1 MRIIRNLV
9 FSALFLGFFTTYCG
23 FNTTIAYSQNMK
35 GFAMQNNTTS
45 NLTPV
50 EVARRAG
57 ELHLIRQKLR
67 TDLLLVL
74 LERKASMVSKCAAVK
89 ARNERVNAQI
99 DVCKS
104 VEEAGRLAL
113 AMEQAAAKAKAEQ
126 AAAKAKAEADA
137 KAEAEARDQR
147 RATYKAIKL
156 AKQAQAKAKRAQAE
170 IKHAANEAKLRA
182 IKDAARKFFL
192 AMGFDKPKFNTPVI
206 HPEVIKTEKA
216 ARKAERKARRQAQ
229 VEEAAN
235 LAKSNEIKDVEV
247 EYFDDFDFETEVEV
261 GGDIVG
267 FISKVADKFNKTPLG
282 RLMNVSM
289 VTPVAGSKLQ
299 DTQREKRAAGSK
311 SLMQD
316 DIHALTQSTGYN
328 VLPCI
333 RFGKTKKGT
342 PNTSPGAEI
351 HSREEELKSTA
362 TRLSLKGGA
371 GRFLAAFNTTVTKIL
386 GGLNLEISADN
397 AILYEVDDINSS
409 DLMKS
414 VADILLDSGYVS
426 ICRGFAV
433 KIGTELGDA
442 FVSLMDEMF
451 RDAVEQRGY
460 ARSVITTP
468 NQAELAHGIPTFSG
482 DLAQYGWI
490 GNDGGT
496 VFTNHLMTAIQNRA
510 RTIDLGGDDSKS
522 KGLFKG
528 LATAAKLVT
537 KFNDDGTY
545 DAYNYAYDTAVDK
558 AVKQVMKN
566 LKKHTVLERIN
577 AADKAMLKLIP
588 GIGNAT
594 ADAIIDERDKAGEFA
609 SFDDLVTR
617 VSKSAPKVKRF
628 LKDIEVK
635 CCWLQYMFEVEG
647 VTYCVSMYLEK
658 DQNKGRKTNFPSKG
672 LKLEGLQGIDV
683 YNWAISLDA
692 PMDQAKISLGWQV
705 TQLVDE
711 QFVRDVLAKGEAGY
725 KELSKIFG
733 DMLGKQNK
741 LMANFSEMLQ
751 GDKDSAIAK
760 TAQQAQAMMQLLGK
774 KTTERI
780 SSGFG
785 VKAGSKYVQMIDL
798 GQEVFIDRLSGRN
811 WRKFAFFGRTPNQG
825 HDTIRHAKALD
836 IGFVAELLDAYFRA
850 DDKSSLEKVF
860 EKFTDK
866 TKQGLSKRQE
876 AILFIKSVHDKHGDV
891 IGDGVLMFLRAM
903 LPTVAEGAIIVDT
916 GLQEAVCGDNDGDRN
931 MVSYSPLLVLIAKN
945 IRSKHPK
952 VLPAKEQSK
961 AFVINAFSD
970 AVVKEG
976 GFKKAYDLA
985 KEGNLD
991 DLRQVQ
997 RFLNAPGNSPGQDNV
1012 GGPTLSAAA
1021 PLNFHPWAY
1030 ADGKKHSYNP
1040 INPAARKYMDFLYAL
1055 QQTGI
1060 DLQKYERLTHSVE
1073 YWYEGEYSK
1082 EGWILPGK
1090 YVPGKQWVVTKG
1102 KTCYG
1107 ANLTKDEAAKL
1118 AAETGG
1124 EARDCPNHFP
1134 IYGMR
1139 DATFTDYKNASLD
1152 TWESAAEY
1160 VPLMVW
1166 SASRPKAKLRNP
1178 MWDNGALY
1186 NHAAWTVSAINM
1198 GLPYLT
1204 FEQMSE
1210 LQFLFDCSKKVP
1222 VADWVGLAEWFSEFR
1237 TNMGLGAVTPEQ
1249 VEHFWVWPSMV
1260 GSYQKLSY
1268 RKDNSSSPGV
1278 FSTMRSRI
1286 ADIYVDVCDSK
1297 NITILENPTST
1308 LAHCGFDDIIVA
1320 NCANKK
1326 YIPHYDGWKAEQIVR
1341 SMYYAY
1347 IDVAMSAAESKSQS
1361 EKTQIDQASS
1371 GSDMKQYLRAAL
1383 SANGFLVTQTDQLQY
1398 MREWSRTWRQALS
1411 VRVLERQDKVD
1422 ALGGM
1427 MVLGL
1432 RALKSMYSRP
1442 QTEVELAVK
1451 FVAELCKSNT
1461 TTFMVDIMGSWS
1473 AFKEWSDKN
1482 FEGENP
1488 PMLKVVKSRSE
1499 MIKLHKAYKEAQKI
1513 CALDSV
1519 KEYFISLNSV
1529 SDAEEDQIFIVAS
1542 QDSDEFNDRLSE
1554 WIVTEYFGALDEAF
1568 EDLDRAENRQDSID
1582 RILEL
1587 VEKAKYGES
1596 IVSDIQKMLGKD
1608 LSVYVQAQARDMAIP
1623 VTSADDIFDFY
1634 RKNRSSILAGF
1645 KQYASPIV
1653 QLGRLVEYA
1662 NKVIVVG
1669 DIEDQAFIDA
1679 QFKAIV
1685 EEGIFE
1691 VADDGTRSVRS
1702 VVEFPV
1708 PERIKVDVGHNAL
1721 LAGHNLEF
1729 LTQVPRL
1736 GASRRADEDRCEMDT
1751 TVVTTWGYIFVDSVM
1766 YQLALDAHGSYE
1778 TKQWLRAQ
1786 FECGVGHVTTADY
1799 LFAAYGLWTYK
1810 QSQTKEFCDRIED
1823 QAWAMSTLGLN
1834 KESFRAY
1841 HANCP
1846 VSVDDDRE
1854 AVMKVQETF
1863 MTMYPH
1869 AIVIDMG
1876 YKDAA
1881 NVADPSKDPNPA
1893 KASLL
1898 HDMALVKTVW
1908 MPTFY
1913 GAKSKSNKLFLADL
1927 KENKALPT
1935 NLYRHYGFVM
1945 AGHADR
1951 QSGKGAAPKEV
1962 LDFMKQAYGG
1972 TYVGVVKKSS
1982 RSSSSYG
1989 NSMDKY
1995 SFVAGVTKNQE
2006 QQAAAKDT
2014 MFHSN
2019 FEQWVS
2025 NGGWEDGHT
2034 GCGGDISRYF
2044 SQEITCDKGLTL
2056 PSPIDTSIKGLD
2068 LLENHEDSWR
2078 SMGYLCLL
2086 SPSLMFCLNGI
2097 ATQPSSELEDGEEQ
2111 EDMMIRMKFSVKNQ
2125 SVSSIRGLFGQIT
2138 RTYGVD
2144 TVLEGVNT
2152 PPNPS
2157 WDKESMKTMLIKY
2170 SGMKA

>member
-1 MRIIRNLV
+1 
-9 FSALFLGFFTTYCG
+9 
-23 FNTTIAYSQNMK
+23 
-35 GFAMQNNTTS
+35 
-45 NLTPV
+45 
-50 EVARRAG
+50 
-57 ELHLIRQKLR
+57 
-67 TDLLLVL
+67 
-74 LERKASMVSKCAAVK
+74 
-89 ARNERVNAQI
+89 
-99 DVCKS
+99 
-104 VEEAGRLAL
+104 
-113 AMEQAAAKAKAEQ
+113 
-126 AAAKAKAEADA
+126 
-137 KAEAEARDQR
+137 
-147 RATYKAIKL
+147 
-156 AKQAQAKAKRAQAE
+156 
-170 IKHAANEAKLRA
+170 
-182 IKDAARKFFL
+182 
-192 AMGFDKPKFNTPVI
+192 
-206 HPEVIKTEKA
+206 
-216 ARKAERKARRQAQ
+216 
-229 VEEAAN
+229 
-235 LAKSNEIKDVEV
+235 
-247 EYFDDFDFETEVEV
+247 
-261 GGDIVG
+261 
-267 FISKVADKFNKTPLG
+267 
-282 RLMNVSM
+282 
-289 VTPVAGSKLQ
+289 
-299 DTQREKRAAGSK
+299 
-311 SLMQD
+311 
-316 DIHALTQSTGYN
+316 
-328 VLPCI
+328 
-333 RFGKTKKGT
+333 
-342 PNTSPGAEI
+342 
-351 HSREEELKSTA
+351 
-362 TRLSLKGGA
+362 
-371 GRFLAAFNTTVTKIL
+371 
-386 GGLNLEISADN
+386 
-397 AILYEVDDINSS
+397 
-409 DLMKS
+409 
-414 VADILLDSGYVS
+414 
-426 ICRGFAV
+426 
-433 KIGTELGDA
+433 
-442 FVSLMDEMF
+442 
-451 RDAVEQRGY
+451 
-460 ARSVITTP
+460 
-468 NQAELAHGIPTFSG
+468 
-482 DLAQYGWI
+482 
-490 GNDGGT
+490 
-496 VFTNHLMTAIQNRA
+496 
-510 RTIDLGGDDSKS
+510 
-522 KGLFKG
+522 
-528 LATAAKLVT
+528 
-537 KFNDDGTY
+537 
-545 DAYNYAYDTAVDK
+545 
-558 AVKQVMKN
+558 
-566 LKKHTVLERIN
+566 
-577 AADKAMLKLIP
+577 
-588 GIGNAT
+588 
-594 ADAIIDERDKAGEFA
+594 
-609 SFDDLVTR
+609 
-617 VSKSAPKVKRF
+617 
-628 LKDIEVK
+628 
-635 CCWLQYMFEVEG
+635 
-647 VTYCVSMYLEK
+647 
-658 DQNKGRKTNFPSKG
+658 
-672 LKLEGLQGIDV
+672 
-683 YNWAISLDA
+683 
-692 PMDQAKISLGWQV
+692 MDQAKISLGWQV

-711 QFVRDVLAKGEAGY
+711 QFVKDVLVKGEAGY
-725 KELSKIFG
+725 KELSKIFAQ
-733 DMLGKQNK
+733 MLGKQNK

-751 GDKDSAIAK
+751 GGQENAIAK

-825 HDTIRHAKALD
+825 HDTIRYAKALD
-836 IGFVAELLDAYFRA
+836 IGFVAELIDAYFKA
-850 DDKSSLEKVF
+850 DDKSDLEKVF

-866 TKQGLSKRQE
+866 AKQGLSKRNE
-876 AILFIKSVHDKHGDV
+876 AKLFIKSVHDKHGDA

-945 IRSKHPK
+945 IRTKHPK
-952 VLPAKEQSK
+952 TLPAKEQSK

-970 AVVKEG
+970 AVVVEG

-1030 ADGKKHSYNP
+1030 DEGKKHSYNP
-1040 INPAARKYMDFLYAL
+1040 LNPAARKYMDFLYAL

-1073 YWYEGEYSK
+1073 YWYEGEYSQD
-1082 EGWILPGK
+1082 GWILPGK
-1090 YVPGKQWVVTKG
+1090 YVAGKQWVVTKG

-1107 ANLTKDEAAKL
+1107 ANLTEDEAAKL

-1124 EARDCPNHFP
+1124 EARNCPNHFP

-1139 DATFTDYKNASLD
+1139 DATFTDYKNAGLD
-1152 TWESAAEY
+1152 AWESAAEY

-1166 SASRPKAKLRNP
+1166 SASRPTAKLRNP

-1186 NHAAWTVSAINM
+1186 SHAAWTVSAINM

-1210 LQFLFDCSKKVP
+1210 LQQLFDCSNKVP
-1222 VADWVGLAEWFSEFR
+1222 VADWAGLAEWFSEFR

-1278 FSTMRSRI
+1278 FSAMRSRI
-1286 ADIYVDVCDSK
+1286 ADIYVDVCEEEK
-1297 NITILENPTST
+1297 IAILENPTST
-1308 LAHCGFDDIIVA
+1308 LAHCGFDEIIVS

-1341 SMYYAY
+1341 SMFYAY

-1383 SANGFLVTQTDQLQY
+1383 STNGFLVTQTDQLQY

-1411 VRVLERQDKVD
+1411 VRVLERQDKID

-1442 QTEVELAVK
+1442 QTEVEVAVK

-1461 TTFMVDIMGSWS
+1461 TAFMVDVMGNWS
-1473 AFKEWSDKN
+1473 AFKEWADEN
-1482 FEGENP
+1482 FEGDNP
-1488 PMLKVVKSRSE
+1488 LMLKVVKNRSE
-1499 MIKLHKAYKEAQKI
+1499 MIKLHKAYKGAQKI
-1513 CALDSV
+1513 CALESV
-1519 KEYFISLNSV
+1519 KEYFISLNSIA
-1529 SDAEEDQIFIVAS
+1529 DAEEDQIFIVAS

-1568 EDLDRAENRQDSID
+1568 EDVGRAENRQDSID

-1587 VEKAKYGES
+1587 VEKAEYGKS
-1596 IVSDIQKMLGKD
+1596 IVPDIQKMLGKD
-1608 LSVYVQAQARDMAIP
+1608 LSVYVQAQARDMGIP
-1623 VTSADDIFDFY
+1623 VSSADDIFDFY
-1634 RKNRSSILAGF
+1634 RKHRSSILAGF

-1662 NKVIVVG
+1662 NKVVVVG
-1669 DIEDQAFIDA
+1669 DIEEQAFIDA

-1702 VVEFPV
+1702 VIEFPV
-1708 PERIKVDVGHNAL
+1708 PERIKIDVGHSAL
-1721 LAGHNLEF
+1721 MAGHNLEF

-1736 GASRRADEDRCEMDT
+1736 GASRRADQDRCEMDT

-1766 YQLALDAHGSYE
+1766 YQIALDAHGTYE

-1786 FECGVGHVTTADY
+1786 FECGVGHVTTADH

-1823 QAWAMSTLGLN
+1823 QVWAMGTLDLN
-1834 KESFRAY
+1834 EESFRAY
-1841 HANCP
+1841 HTNCP

-1869 AIVIDMG
+1869 AIVIDMA
-1876 YKDAA
+1876 YKDIAS
-1881 NVADPSKDPNPA
+1881 VADPNRDPNPA

-1972 TYVGVVKKSS
+1972 TYVGVVKKPS

-1995 SFVAGVTKNQE
+1995 SFVAGAAKSQE
-2006 QQAAAKDT
+2006 QQTAAKDT

-2019 FEQWVS
+2019 FEQWVQ

-2034 GCGGDISRYF
+2034 GCGGDISKYF
-2044 SQEITCDKGLTL
+2044 SKEITCDKGLLL
-2056 PSPIDTSIKGLD
+2056 PSPIDTSMKGLD

-2097 ATQPSSELEDGEEQ
+2097 AKQPSSELEDGGEQ
-2111 EDMMIRMKFSVKNQ
+2111 EEMMIRMKYSVKNQ
-2125 SVSSIRGLFGQIT
+2125 SVSSIRGLFGQVT

-2157 WDKESMKTMLIKY
+2157 WDKESMKVILIKY